1 MTNLV
6 LFGDSITAGMTDGY
20 SSPIF
25 SNEIRKY
32 FPNIEILNRGVPG
45 DRTDLALSRIQA
57 DVLQSNPDI
66 VTIFF
71 GTNDVTDGG
80 PDYQTFIANI
90 KEIVTLIGIKK
101 CILITPG
108 ITGTSLQTLYP
119 NQKLSQYAQ
128 GIVALAEEL
137 NITYYDWHSVATK
150 YEASTLLQTD
160 DIHYSKKAYE
170 LLVQGLVPLIEAK
183 DKISMENKEKD
194 LLENQ

>member
-20 SSPIF
+20 PSPIF

-57 DVLQSNPDI
+57 DVIQSSPDI

-71 GTNDVTDGG
+71 GTNDVTDEG
-80 PDYQTFIANI
+80 PDYQTFISNI
-90 KEIVTLIGIKK
+90 KEMVTLIGIKK

-108 ITGTSLQTLYP
+108 ITGPSLQDFYP
-119 NQKLSQYAQ
+119 NQELSQYAQ
-128 GIVALAEEL
+128 GLVTLAEEL
-137 NITYYDWHSVATK
+137 NVACHDWHSVATE
-150 YEASTLLQTD
+150 YEANELLQAD
-160 DIHYSKKAYE
+160 DIHSAKKAYE
-170 LLVQGLVPLIEAK
+170 LVVQGLAPLIEAK
-183 DKISMENKEKD
+183 DKISTENKEKD
-194 LLENQ
+194 LLDKQ

>member
-20 SSPIF
+20 PSPIF

-57 DVLQSNPDI
+57 DVIQSSPDI

-71 GTNDVTDGG
+71 GTNDVTDEG
-80 PDYQTFIANI
+80 PDYQTFISNI
-90 KEIVTLIGIKK
+90 KEMVTLIGIKK

-150 YEASTLLQTD
+150 YETSTLLQTD

-170 LLVQGLVPLIEAK
+170 LLVQGLVPLIESK

-194 LLENQ
+194 LLDKQ

>member
-20 SSPIF
+20 PSPIF

-57 DVLQSNPDI
+57 DVLQSSPDI

-71 GTNDVTDGG
+71 GTNDVTDEG
-80 PDYQTFIANI
+80 PDYQTFIYNI
-90 KEIVTLIGIKK
+90 KEMITLIGIKK

-137 NITYYDWHSVATK
+137 NITYYNWHSVATK
-150 YEASTLLQTD
+150 YEASALLQTY
-160 DIHYSKKAYE
+160 DIHYSKKAYD

-183 DKISMENKEKD
+183 DKISIENKEKD

>member
-20 SSPIF
+20 PSPIF

-57 DVLQSNPDI
+57 DVIQSNPDI

-71 GTNDVTDGG
+71 GTNDVTDEG

-90 KEIVTLIGIKK
+90 KEMVTLIGIKK

-150 YEASTLLQTD
+150 YETSTLLQTD

>member
-20 SSPIF
+20 PSPIF

-57 DVLQSNPDI
+57 DVLQSSPDI

-71 GTNDVTDGG
+71 GTNDVTDEG
-80 PDYQTFIANI
+80 PDYQTFIYNI
-90 KEIVTLIGIKK
+90 KEMITLIGIKK

-137 NITYYDWHSVATK
+137 NITYYNWHSVATK
-150 YEASTLLQTD
+150 YEASALLQTD

-183 DKISMENKEKD
+183 DKISIENKEKD

>member
-20 SSPIF
+20 PSPIL

-57 DVLQSNPDI
+57 DVLQSSPDI

-71 GTNDVTDGG
+71 GTNDVTDEG

-90 KEIVTLIGIKK
+90 KEMVTLIGAKK

-137 NITYYDWHSVATK
+137 NITYYDWHSVAITYK
-150 YEASTLLQTD
+150 PSDLLQVD

-170 LLVQGLVPLIEAK
+170 LLVQGLVPLIESK

>member
-20 SSPIF
+20 PSPIF

-57 DVLQSNPDI
+57 DVLQSSPDI

-71 GTNDVTDGG
+71 GTNDVTDEG
-80 PDYQTFIANI
+80 PDYQTFIYNI
-90 KEIVTLIGIKK
+90 KEMVTLIGIKK

-150 YEASTLLQTD
+150 YETSTLLQTD

-183 DKISMENKEKD
+183 DKISIENKEKD

>member
-20 SSPIF
+20 PSPIL

-57 DVLQSNPDI
+57 DVIQSSPDI

-71 GTNDVTDGG
+71 GTNDVTDEG
-80 PDYQTFIANI
+80 PDYQTFISNI
-90 KEIVTLIGIKK
+90 KEMVTLIGTKK

-150 YEASTLLQTD
+150 YETSTLLQTD

-170 LLVQGLVPLIEAK
+170 FLVQGLVPLIEAK
-183 DKISMENKEKD
+183 DKISIENKEKD

>member
-1 MTNLV
+1 
-6 LFGDSITAGMTDGY
+6 MTDGY
-20 SSPIF
+20 PSPIF

-45 DRTDLALSRIQA
+45 DRTDLALSRVQA

-71 GTNDVTDGG
+71 GTNDVTAEG
-80 PDYQTFIANI
+80 PNYQTFIANI
-90 KEIVTLIGIKK
+90 KEMITLIGTQK

-108 ITGTSLQTLYP
+108 VTGPSLQDFYP

-128 GIVALAEEL
+128 GLVTLAEEL
-137 NITYYDWHSVATK
+137 NVTCYDWHSVATE
-150 YEASTLLQTD
+150 YEASELLQSD

-170 LLVQGLVPLIEAK
+170 LLVQGLVPLIEVK
-183 DKISMENKEKD
+183 NKISIENREKN
-194 LLENQ
+194 LLEK

>member
-20 SSPIF
+20 PSPIL

-45 DRTDLALSRIQA
+45 DRTDLAISRIQA
-57 DVLQSNPDI
+57 DVIQSSPDI

-71 GTNDVTDGG
+71 GTNDVTDEG

-90 KEIVTLIGIKK
+90 KEMVTLIGTQK

-137 NITYYDWHSVATK
+137 NITYYNWHSVATK
-150 YEASTLLQTD
+150 YEASALLQTD

-183 DKISMENKEKD
+183 DKISIENKEKD

>member
-20 SSPIF
+20 PSPIF

-57 DVLQSNPDI
+57 DVIQSSPDI

-71 GTNDVTDGG
+71 GTNDVTDEG
-80 PDYQTFIANI
+80 PDYQTFISNI
-90 KEIVTLIGIKK
+90 KEMVTLIGIKK

-119 NQKLSQYAQ
+119 NKELSKYAQ
-128 GIVALAEEL
+128 GIVALAKEL
-137 NITYYDWHSVATK
+137 NIIYYDWHSVAITYK
-150 YEASTLLQTD
+150 SSDLLQVD

-170 LLVQGLVPLIEAK
+170 LLVQGLVPLIESK

>member
-20 SSPIF
+20 PSPIF

-32 FPNIEILNRGVPG
+32 FPNIAILNRGVPG
-45 DRTDLALSRIQA
+45 DCTDLALSRIQA
-57 DVLQSNPDI
+57 DVIQSSPDI

-71 GTNDVTDGG
+71 GTNDITDEG
-80 PDYQTFIANI
+80 PDYQTFISNI
-90 KEIVTLIGIKK
+90 KEMVTLIGIKK

-150 YEASTLLQTD
+150 YEASALLQTD

-170 LLVQGLVPLIEAK
+170 LLVQGLVPLIESK

>member
-20 SSPIF
+20 PSPIF

-57 DVLQSNPDI
+57 DVIQSSPDI

-71 GTNDVTDGG
+71 GTNDVTDEG
-80 PDYQTFIANI
+80 PDYQTFISNI
-90 KEIVTLIGIKK
+90 KEMVTLIGIKK

-137 NITYYDWHSVATK
+137 NITYYDWHSATTK

-170 LLVQGLVPLIEAK
+170 LLVQGLVPLIESK

>member
-20 SSPIF
+20 PSPIL

-57 DVLQSNPDI
+57 DVIQSSPDI

-71 GTNDVTDGG
+71 GTNDVTDEG

-90 KEIVTLIGIKK
+90 KEMVTLIGTQK

-150 YEASTLLQTD
+150 YETSTLLQTD

-170 LLVQGLVPLIEAK
+170 FLVQGLVPLIEAK
-183 DKISMENKEKD
+183 DKISIENKEKD

>member
-20 SSPIF
+20 PSPIF

-32 FPNIEILNRGVPG
+32 FPNIAILNRGVPG
-45 DRTDLALSRIQA
+45 DRTDFALSRIQA
-57 DVLQSNPDI
+57 DVIQSSPDI

-71 GTNDVTDGG
+71 GTNDVTDEG
-80 PDYQTFIANI
+80 PDYQTFISNI
-90 KEIVTLIGIKK
+90 KEMVTLIGIKK

-150 YEASTLLQTD
+150 YEASALLQTD

-183 DKISMENKEKD
+183 DKISTENKEKD
-194 LLENQ
+194 LLEKQ

>member
-20 SSPIF
+20 PSPIF

-57 DVLQSNPDI
+57 DVLQSSPDI

-71 GTNDVTDGG
+71 GTNDVTDEG
-80 PDYQTFIANI
+80 PDYQTFIYNI
-90 KEIVTLIGIKK
+90 KEMITLIGIKK

-137 NITYYDWHSVATK
+137 NITYYNWHSVATK
-150 YEASTLLQTD
+150 YEASALLQTD
-160 DIHYSKKAYE
+160 DIHYSKKAYD

-183 DKISMENKEKD
+183 DKISIENKEKD

>member
-20 SSPIF
+20 PSPIF

-57 DVLQSNPDI
+57 DVLQSSPDI

-71 GTNDVTDGG
+71 GTNDVTDKG
-80 PDYQTFIANI
+80 PDYQTFISNI
-90 KEIVTLIGIKK
+90 KEMVTLIGIKK

-150 YEASTLLQTD
+150 YETSTLLQTD

-183 DKISMENKEKD
+183 DKISIENKEKD

>member
-20 SSPIF
+20 PSPIL

-45 DRTDLALSRIQA
+45 DRTDLAISRIQA
-57 DVLQSNPDI
+57 DVIQSSPDI

-71 GTNDVTDGG
+71 GTNDVTDEG

-90 KEIVTLIGIKK
+90 KEMVTLIGTQK

-137 NITYYDWHSVATK
+137 NITYYNWHSVATK
-150 YEASTLLQTD
+150 YEASALLQTD

-183 DKISMENKEKD
+183 DKISIENKEKD
-194 LLENQ
+194 LLKNQ

>member
-20 SSPIF
+20 PSPIF

-32 FPNIEILNRGVPG
+32 FPNIAILNRGVPG

-57 DVLQSNPDI
+57 DVIQSSPDI

-71 GTNDVTDGG
+71 GTNDVTAEG
-80 PDYQTFIANI
+80 PDYQTFITNI
-90 KEIVTLIGIKK
+90 KEMVTLIGTQK

-150 YEASTLLQTD
+150 YETSTLLQTD

-170 LLVQGLVPLIEAK
+170 FLVQGLVPLIEAK
-183 DKISMENKEKD
+183 DKISIENKEKD

>member
-20 SSPIF
+20 PSPIL

-45 DRTDLALSRIQA
+45 DRTDLAISRIQA
-57 DVLQSNPDI
+57 DVIQSSPDI

-71 GTNDVTDGG
+71 GTNDVTDEG

-90 KEIVTLIGIKK
+90 KEMVTLIGTQK

-137 NITYYDWHSVATK
+137 NITYYNWHSVATK
-150 YEASTLLQTD
+150 YEASALLQTD

-183 DKISMENKEKD
+183 DKISIENKQKY